1 MYYRSSD
8 ICWPFCG
15 GPWHPCVAQAVFYVA
30 LSLYLGDIREYIGNM
45 CHSGTNAIYTHIYF
59 LIYIYILYI
68 SNLIVKIHFYVEP
81 KEKSF
86 ERDATPQDLFDF
98 ETIQQNSLYILS
110 IFVFLVHI

>member
-1 MYYRSSD
+1 M
-8 ICWPFCG
+8 
-15 GPWHPCVAQAVFYVA
+15 FYVA
-30 LSLYLGDIREYIGNM
+30 LSLYLGRNIQEYIGNM

-68 SNLIVKIHFYVEP
+68 SNLIVKIHFYVEA
-81 KEKSF
+81 KGKSF

-110 IFVFLVHI
+110 IFFCVHI